1 MCQRCAYR
9 VNIYCFVAAIAACWA
24 ADVVECLSL
33 RAVANL
39 VEKSRAKLKAIAP
52 WIASGS
58 QGKDHRPGRVVLMQI
73 RNRQSGKYAAAAFCV
88 FIAAS
93 NASASEIKCLFPL
106 AFRSSLDEL
115 VPKFEESTGNKVTI
129 DYGTIG
135 ALTARLRKGE
145 IADVAIVSDKQ
156 FNELQQ
162 EGRFVADTRV
172 DVAKLGDGAFVRKGA
187 PKSDISSVEAFKRAL
202 MEAKA
207 IAYLDPASG
216 APSGIYIDKL
226 MERLGIAAQMRS
238 KTRLL
243 TGKSLFDAVVNG
255 DADIGFIQLTELL
268 AEPRVELLGP
278 LPLAIQDYT
287 NYAAGV
293 VTPSQHPDVGK
304 ALILDP
310 AVGLFRHCAD
320 RSRFNVKLCFR
331 QPEACGA
338 GPVAGLSGI

>member
-1 MCQRCAYR
+1 MGRRRAYR
-9 VNIYCFVAAIAACWA
+9 VNRCSAELGIYRLAAIATCRA
-24 ADVVECLSL
+24 ADMVDCFSL
-33 RAVANL
+33 RALANL
-39 VEKSRAKLKAIAP
+39 VEKSGAKLKAIVSRP
-52 WIASGS
+52 
-58 QGKDHRPGRVVLMQI
+58 QGKGHSSSRISLMHI
-73 RNRQSGKYAAAAFCV
+73 RNSQTRKYAAAAFCL

-93 NASASEIKCLFPL
+93 NASAADIKCLFPL

-162 EGRFVADTRV
+162 EGKLVADTRV
-172 DVAKLGDGAFVRKGA
+172 DVAKLGDGVFVRKGA

-216 APSGIYIDKL
+216 APSGIYIAKL
-226 MERLGIAAQMRS
+226 LERLGIAAQMTP
-238 KTRLL
+238 KTRLLL

-255 DADIGFIQLTELL
+255 DADIGFIQITELL

-287 NYAAGV
+287 NYAAGI
-293 VTPSQHPDVGK
+293 VTTSQHPDLGK
-304 ALILDP
+304 ALIGFITSP
-310 AVGLFRHCAD
+310 SARAVMKTRGF
-320 RSRFNVKLCFR
+320 
-331 QPEACGA
+331 EAR
-338 GPVAGLSGI
+338 